1 MKKKVLLIA
10 ALFTAGLSFA
20 QDGLTSK
27 KGVPILPEAGDWAIG
42 FDASSLLNYG
52 GNLLNGSIGNGLA
65 PMGDIN
71 ANTIY
76 GKYFVDA
83 NTAYRGMVRLG
94 FGTTNNRTFVT
105 DYSTGNIDPVTGAL
119 VDADAT
125 VENEAKTSA
134 MNITVGG
141 GMEFRRGK
149 GRLQGVYGPMAMIS
163 LGTFSTEN
171 TYGVSIQDAF
181 NNGDPSY
188 TAGNGRITETKN
200 GTTFGLAVGG
210 FAGVEYF
217 FAPKISLG
225 AEIGWTI
232 ALNSTGDGEQTT
244 EDEVVDTNT
253 GLATGSESTTREFAG
268 NSSFG
273 FDTRPNGNI
282 TLNFHF

>member
-52 GNLLNGSIGNGLA
+52 GNLLNGSLGNGLA

-83 NTAYRGMVRLG
+83 NTAYRGMLRLG
-94 FGTTNNRTFVT
+94 FGTTNNKSLVA
-105 DYSTGNIDPVTGAL
+105 DVVALAADPLST
-119 VDADAT
+119 AT
-125 VENEAKTSA
+125 VENEAKTSGL
-134 MNITVGG
+134 NITLGG

-163 LGTFSTEN
+163 LGSAGTEN
-171 TYGVSIQDAF
+171 TYGNALTAT
-181 NNGDPSY
+181 NTNGGAARQTESS
-188 TAGNGRITETKN
+188 AGS
-200 GTTFGLAVGG
+200 TFGLAIGG
-210 FAGVEYF
+210 FGGVEYF
-217 FAPKISLG
+217 FAPKMSLG

-232 ALNSTGDGEQTT
+232 NLNTTGTGEVTNEAWNATT
-244 EDEVVDTNT
+244 SAV
-253 GLATGSESTTREFAG
+253 ESTTTETAG
-268 NSSFG
+268 SSSFG
-273 FDTRPNGNI
+273 FDTRPNGMI

>member
-52 GNLLNGSIGNGLA
+52 GNLLNGNTNNGLA

-83 NTAYRGMVRLG
+83 NKAYRGMLRLG
-94 FGTTNNRTFVT
+94 FGTTNNDSLVA
-105 DYSTGNIDPVTGAL
+105 DIAAQIADPSST
-119 VDADAT
+119 AT
-125 VENEAKTSA
+125 VEDEVKTSSF
-134 MNITVGG
+134 NITVGG
-141 GMEFRRGK
+141 GMEYRRGK
-149 GRLQGVYGPMAMIS
+149 GRLQGVYGPVAMIS
-163 LGTFSTEN
+163 LGTSGTEN
-171 TYGVSIQDAF
+171 TYGNAISA
-181 NNGDPSY
+181 NNAV
-188 TAGNGRITETKN
+188 TRTTETKA
-200 GTTFGLAVGG
+200 GSTFGLAIGG
-210 FAGVEYF
+210 FGGVEYF
-217 FAPKISLG
+217 FAPKMSLG

-232 ALNSTGDGEQTT
+232 ALNTTGVG
-244 EDEVVDTNT
+244 
-253 GLATGSESTTREFAG
+253 ESTSEAWDGTAVVSTTIETG
-268 NSSFG
+268 GSSAFG
-273 FDTRPNGNI
+273 LDTRPNANI

>member
-42 FDASSLLNYG
+42 FDASSLTTFG
-52 GNLLNGSIGNGLA
+52 GNLLNGATNNRINGL
-65 PMGDIN
+65 GDVR

-83 NTAYRGMVRLG
+83 NTAYRGMLQLG
-94 FGTTNNRTFVT
+94 FNSNNDKTIV
-105 DYSTGNIDPVTGAL
+105 
-119 VDADAT
+119 ADAAAVFADPASTST
-125 VENEAKTSA
+125 VENEDKTSSF
-134 MNITVGG
+134 NIAVGG

-163 LGTFSTEN
+163 LSTSSSELV
-171 TYGVSIQDAF
+171 YGNDLTT
-181 NNGDPSY
+181 NNQ
-188 TAGNGRITETKN
+188 NGGAPRATEASN
-200 GTTFGLAVGG
+200 GTTFGLMLGG

-225 AEIGWTI
+225 AEIQWGI
-232 ALNSTGDGEQTT
+232 NLESTGSGELTT
-244 EDEVVDTNT
+244 ERWDGATSAVVTET
-253 GLATGSESTTREFAG
+253 VESDNG
-268 NSSFG
+268 YNSSFG
-273 FDTRPNGNI
+273 FDQAPNGMI

>member
-52 GNLLNGSIGNGLA
+52 GNLLNGSAGNGLA

-71 ANTIY
+71 PNTIY

-94 FGTTNNRTFVT
+94 FGTTNNRTLVASTDPAAAANTFVE
-105 DYSTGNIDPVTGAL
+105 D
-119 VDADAT
+119 
-125 VENEAKTSA
+125 EAKTSSF
-134 MNITVGG
+134 NITVGG
-141 GMEFRRGK
+141 GMEYRRGK

-171 TYGVSIQDAF
+171 TYGNAASADNPVA
-181 NNGDPSY
+181 
-188 TAGNGRITETKN
+188 GRITETKVGSN
-200 GTTFGLAVGG
+200 FGLNLGG

-225 AEIGWTI
+225 AEIAWTI
-232 ALNSTGDGEQTT
+232 AMNTTGDGESTSETWDAATSAVTT
-244 EDEVVDTNT
+244 
-253 GLATGSESTTREFAG
+253 TTVETAG

>member
-52 GNLLNGSIGNGLA
+52 GNLLNGAAGNGLA

-94 FGTTNNRTFVT
+94 FGTTNNRSLVT
-105 DYSTGNIDPVTGAL
+105 DYSAGNVDANGAL
-119 VDADAT
+119 IDAAAT
-125 VENEAKTSA
+125 VENEAKTSSF
-134 MNITVGG
+134 NITVGG
-141 GMEFRRGK
+141 GLEYRRGK

-171 TYGVSIQDAF
+171 TFGVSTQDAF
-181 NNGDPSY
+181 NNDPNF
-188 TAGNGRITETKN
+188 AGQRTTETKN
-200 GTTFGLAVGG
+200 GSTFGLALGG

-225 AEIGWTI
+225 AEVAWTI
-232 ALNSTGDGEQTT
+232 QVNSTGDGEQTVET
-244 EDEVVDTNT
+244 AVIDTNT
-253 GLATGSESTTREFAG
+253 GLATGSESTTTETAG

-273 FDTRPNGNI
+273 FDTRPNGFI